1 MGLIIDS
8 DVLMRLE
15 RRGQTI
21 DDLILDETAAIAA
34 VVASE
39 LLVGVHRADSPERRG
54 RRETFVEHVL
64 ERLPALEFDL
74 RGARIHAQL
83 WVELASAGQLIGA
96 HDLMIAATAVAHGY
110 AVLTDNLRDFNRV
123 PGLEIRQPGW

>member
-1 MGLIIDS
+1 M
-8 DVLMRLE
+8 
-15 RRGQTI
+15 
-21 DDLILDETAAIAA
+21 
-34 VVASE
+34 
-39 LLVGVHRADSPERRG
+39 
-54 RRETFVEHVL
+54 
-64 ERLPALEFDL
+64 EFDL
-74 RGARIHAQL
+74 RVALIHAQL